1 MIEKDVV
8 TLTVFYF
15 YCYNVLED
23 LRMMTDNLYVFRFI
37 NLFER

>member
-1 MIEKDVV
+1 VV

-15 YCYNVLED
+15 YCCNVLED
-23 LRMMTDNLYVFRFI
+23 VRMMTDNLYVSRFI